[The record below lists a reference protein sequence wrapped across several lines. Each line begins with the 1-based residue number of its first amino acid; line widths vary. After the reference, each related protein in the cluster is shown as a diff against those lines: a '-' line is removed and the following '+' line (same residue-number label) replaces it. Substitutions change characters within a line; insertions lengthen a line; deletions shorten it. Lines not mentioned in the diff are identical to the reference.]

1 MMLLNSDF
9 FHVSRHKKTV
19 FHSLFI
25 LFLIFSLPAN
35 QFGSLIIS
43 DYPDALAQTPQP
55 ELYRGD
61 SYSDIDYNNGTHKWT
76 GGLPQYVETGQFN
89 ADGKKIYTHYIVDD
103 QPTYV
108 KVTNGEASF
117 VFDKTTCSAKIY
129 DGGLITDSNNSIIG
143 SDSFVPLQSVD
154 GSGIWNVVT
163 SVRDATCVT
172 SIVETPTSIS
182 VSGTRISSAG
192 IFKIT
197 YVKEDGKPLESFLE
211 PTNLTSF
218 TNRRFGVVQTQ
229 QIPQIITWANQQR
242 DLANFVGQTFN
253 RQWLENNQQNLSNL
267 FEYGNLQFNV
277 LGAWNYLDSVKINSV
292 NNGLASVSF
301 NYIRNTPILLPNET
315 LLIDPTYSSN
325 NPTQD
330 GDVTSTTS
338 TGTLCSTTG
347 STKNTATD
355 YVRSSISD
363 SDLNSDCVRGYV
375 EWDITSITDGYTI
388 TDSVMKFHQ
397 LVSSS
402 KNCDYNEMNTQPSTG
417 TADQVYDDIADG
429 TTFVD
434 NSAVCT
440 TTGANKSID
449 LGASGDA
456 DVTSQMVSA
465 NWFAV
470 GIKFDNE
477 TRDST
482 SGHTQGFGSE
492 ENTGDAP
499 NPKPTLEVTYVA
511 PTCTP
516 NAPTLPSAESSST
529 SQIDISWTAPT
540 NCTMTTTEVQQ
551 SATGAFAGEQTT
563 IYSSTPKTSHSD
575 TILSGNEDYFY
586 RIRYMSDTSTWGS
599 YSSTVSDLTTPT
611 APTSPTVTSTTSTT
625 MGLSWT
631 APTGSGTLTYKIEE
645 KIGVGAFTTREAS
658 YAGTTYSATSLSG
671 GTLYTYRISAINSDS
686 TGTTSTEFGDTTYP
700 GTPTSLTATATS
712 GTNIN
717 LSWSA
722 PSGAV
727 DGYKIERKIGAGA
740 YSTLVADTGTT
751 ATTYSDSGLTSSTLY
766 TYRVTALNGVDVGSS
781 TSNEAFDTTDAV
793 PSAPL
798 SPSVR
803 TDTTHAVTA
812 RWTVP
817 TDCVGC
823 TGYKIWNATSGGVI
837 VNDTGSTSTSR
848 QLTGLTSGKLQQI
861 KVSAWNAT
869 GIGANSTTASNYTIN
884 TAPVLDD
891 VKAYNS
897 TAFNLFY
904 TINGTFN
911 GIKVET
917 DELPYAS
924 FSTLI
929 ANSTSSAITLI
940 VNGITPMIDTAV
952 KIYAHNL
959 GGTSIASNQI
969 INATNAT
976 SAPVLVSVS
985 QTSLVS
991 TLNLVFTAPVNGT
1004 ATSYDVYRSPSGC
1017 GTLVFVA
1024 NTSTLT
1030 YTSSGLVASTQY
1042 CFRIFGVNGY
1052 GLSTGS
1058 NLVNQTTISSAN
1070 PGGGSGGS
1078 GGSTPVKPS
1087 VGGALLLNINSKTF
1101 SHALGEKR
1109 TYSLDIVWEK
1119 TKEYSLTINSIK
1131 IGQGQFDSLSVIPE
1145 VIPPAGKKIIEGKG
1159 EIFFTVDAPSSKC
1172 EQIQSTARCVYT
1184 KTYVIPI
1191 TVTVS
1196 DVLGTIYPDI
1206 PAVLTVIITEKF
1218 PIGLV
1223 IIIVLLLASIYP
1235 IAKIISMNSGKK
1247 SRKPKDIKNN
1257 HKKTLSDSRKNDS
1270 NGEKH
1275 KKILKDSRKVDHK
1288 KVKHNLNIFKKIKK
1302 EF

>member
-1 MMLLNSDF
+1 MLLNSDF

-19 FHSLFI
+19 FHSLFV

-35 QFGSLIIS
+35 HFGSLII
-43 DYPDALAQTPQP
+43 PDHIPEAYAQVPQ
-55 ELYRGD
+55 LYRGD
-61 SYSDIDYNNGTHKWT
+61 SFSDLDYNNGIHKWT

-89 ADGKKIYTHYIVDD
+89 ADGKKIYTHHIVDD

-129 DGGLITDSNNSIIG
+129 ESGIITDSNNSIIG

-154 GSGIWNVVT
+154 GSGIWNAVT

-172 SIVETPTSIS
+172 DIVETPTSIS
-182 VSGTRISSAG
+182 VSGTRTSSVG

-211 PTNLTSF
+211 PTNLTSL

-229 QIPQIITWANQQR
+229 QIPQVITWANQSK
-242 DLANFVGQTFN
+242 DLANFVGQTFD
-253 RQWLENNQQNLSNL
+253 RQWLENNKQNLSNL
-267 FEYGNLQFNV
+267 FKYGNLHFNV

-292 NNGLASVSF
+292 SNGLASVSF

-315 LLIDPTYSSN
+315 LVIDPTYSSN
-325 NPTQD
+325 NPTED
-330 GDVTSTTS
+330 GEVISGTQ
-338 TGTLCSTTG
+338 TGTSCNNTGTT
-347 STKNTATD
+347 
-355 YVRSSISD
+355 ISD
-363 SDLNSDCVRGYV
+363 VSGRILITDSDNNEECIRFYA
-375 EWDITSITDGYTI
+375 EFDITSITDGSDV
-388 TDSVMKFHQ
+388 TDVVFKFD
-397 LVSSS
+397 VASASSS
-402 KNCDYNEMNTQPSTG
+402 KNCDYNEINTQASSASASTLW
-417 TADQVYDDIADG
+417 TDIGDG
-429 TTFVD
+429 TTFVNND
-434 NSAVCT
+434 STCT
-440 TTGANKSID
+440 TAGDNKSVD
-449 LGASGDA
+449 LGTSADA
-456 DVTSQMVSA
+456 DVEAQLTS
-465 NWFAV
+465 NWWAV
-470 GIKFDNE
+470 GVKFDDE

-482 SGHTQGFGSE
+482 SGHSSEINVE
-492 ENTGDAP
+492 ENGSST
-499 NPKPTLEVTYVA
+499 PKPTLEVTYTEV
-511 PTCTP
+511 CTP

-529 SQIDISWTAPT
+529 SQIDLSWTAPT

-551 SATGAFAGEQTT
+551 SATGSFAGEETT

-575 TILSGNEDYFY
+575 TLLSGNEDYFY
-586 RIRYMSDTSTWGS
+586 RIRYQSDTSTWGS

-611 APTSPTVTSTTSTT
+611 APTSPTVTSTTSTAI
-625 MGLSWT
+625 GLSWT
-631 APTGSGTLTYKIEE
+631 APTGSGALTYKIEE
-645 KIGVGAFTTREAS
+645 KVGAGAFSTREAS
-658 YAGTTYSATSLSG
+658 HSGTTYSATSLSG

-686 TGTTSTEFGDTTYP
+686 TGTTSSEFGDTTYP

-727 DGYKIERKIGAGA
+727 DGYKIERKVGAGS

-766 TYRVTALNGVDVGSS
+766 TYRVTALNGLDVGSS

-812 RWTVP
+812 RWTTP

-837 VNDTGSTSTSR
+837 VNDTGSTATSR

-869 GIGANSTTASNYTIN
+869 GIGANSTTVSNYTIN

-911 GIKVET
+911 GIKVEIDT
-917 DELPYAS
+917 LPYAS

-959 GGTSIASNQI
+959 GGTSIASNQV
-969 INATNAT
+969 INATNST

-991 TLNLVFTAPVNGT
+991 TLDLVFTAPVNGT

-1017 GTLVFVA
+1017 GSLVFVA

-1042 CFRIFGVNGY
+1042 CFRIFGVNEY

-1058 NLVNQTTISSAN
+1058 NLINQTTISSAN

-1078 GGSTPVKPS
+1078 GGSTPVTPS
-1087 VGGALLLNINSKTF
+1087 VGGALLLNINSKTL

-1119 TKEYSLTINSIK
+1119 TKEYSLTVNSIK

-1145 VIPPAGKKIIEGKG
+1145 VLPPAGKKIIEGKG

-1184 KTYVIPI
+1184 KTYVIPV

-1223 IIIVLLLASIYP
+1223 VIIILLLASIYP

-1270 NGEKH
+1270 NDKMH
-1275 KKILKDSRKVDHK
+1275 KKILKNSRKVDHK
-1288 KVKHNLNIFKKIKK
+1288 KVKRNLNIFKKIKK